1 MSGAVVKPGSN
12 AVVPRRMWVDRRPQ
26 IGHERRC
33 RVVTAWFATW
43 SGWDAAGNRSIR
55 CLDVLGSAERKGRT
69 VGFGFRV
76 GVPGLGIRVSTRGVR
91 ASVGPRIARVSVG
104 SGGSRVSSGLGPF
117 YASTSLSGGRRSTT
131 TRRAPRARSAGPS
144 AAQLERARRAAER
157 AQHEAERNARIAE
170 LRELRRES
178 TTVHLQQFP
187 PAHAPQIPA
196 PPTLGSA
203 WATAEAEA
211 YHLRGIGIFARSE
224 RAAGRRRATQDAADY
239 LAAEQALRS
248 HS

>member
-1 MSGAVVKPGSN
+1 MPRCPWQCRTERQNCGLRLSRGCTGTRHPGFD
-12 AVVPRRMWVDRRPQ
+12 PRSPGIGRAAYRTGQRR
-26 IGHERRC
+26 IRR
-33 RVVTAWFATW
+33 
-43 SGWDAAGNRSIR
+43 
-55 CLDVLGSAERKGRT
+55 L
-69 VGFGFRV
+69 
-76 GVPGLGIRVSTRGVR
+76 
-91 ASVGPRIARVSVG
+91 
-104 SGGSRVSSGLGPF
+104 RVSSGLGPF